1 MNYRCF
7 IYIQFNLKIN
17 RIYSQDTCW
26 QIDSTIHIGS
36 QFHIKWE
43 YAQELSRS
51 QDQLKLGPCNNRYAQ
66 LLTSNRNTLCTHCL
80 IIVKKLK
87 SENALT
93 SSPALSRN
101 FFQVL
106 LNLKTLSC
114 FKPGS
119 FISKIV
125 HFNGS
130 QIFEYVWPYSILIL
144 IIVVLNLVKLLW

>member
-1 MNYRCF
+1 MNYGCFILSQKNYRCF

-106 LNLKTLSC
+106 LNLKNFLVSNLAASSLKLFTL
-114 FKPGS
+114 KEV
-119 FISKIV
+119 K
-125 HFNGS
+125 
-130 QIFEYVWPYSILIL
+130 Y
-144 IIVVLNLVKLLW
+144 LNMFGPTQF